1 VEGLGGLNLKL
12 AFPFKIDDY
21 TVGFRHNFAGDLHRG
36 PEAIFVKRSFD
47 AAEGTVTV
55 DAEYESSNNLVSVA
69 AKWVSDK
76 LKLAV
81 GLEGNTQDKITNVE
95 VTSNE
100 DLNGNKLKTTL
111 GYDLT
116 SQKLSGTAALNHDD
130 TTVQIAY
137 DTEEADPV
145 VSKYFNFNIHTH
157 TSSLLYYKI

>member
-1 VEGLGGLNLKL
+1 MNLKL

-76 LKLAV
+76 LKLVV
-81 GLEGNTQDKITNVE
+81 GVEGNTNDKITSVE

-100 DLNGNKLKTTL
+100 DVNGNKLKTTV

-116 SQKLSGTAALNHDD
+116 SQKLSGKAALSHED
-130 TTVQIAY
+130 TTIEVAY

-145 VSKYFNFNIHTH
+145 VRMH
-157 TSSLLYYKI
+157 TSTSI